1 MSLHRPYITLTG
13 FITALAFSASAY
25 AGLYGFTSANPY
37 TYEEQILDIKV
48 APKTIV
54 NYRKA
59 MRDNVV
65 ALAEFAKAENKDFEI
80 IAHEGEVFGARAC
93 GNTILTVTTKRGA
106 KALMPTTRSFWRI

>member
-65 ALAEFAKAENKDFEI
+65 ALA
-80 IAHEGEVFGARAC
+80 
-93 GNTILTVTTKRGA
+93 
-106 KALMPTTRSFWRI
+106 